1 MSHTVMY
8 NSEERI
14 IEIKIQGDLFLN
26 EVKEIATEVAQ
37 TTKAQNCFLSL
48 HDMREATVKL
58 SMLEIY
64 GLPKI
69 LTDIYAS
76 FELSVYKAKRALVA
90 ANGLKDYSFFENVAS
105 NRALHVKYFLDM
117 DEARKWLFE
126 K

>member
-1 MSHTVMY
+1 MSHTIMY

-26 EVKEIATEVAQ
+26 EVKEIITEVAQ

-48 HDMREATVKL
+48 HARREATVKL

-76 FELSVYKAKRALVA
+76 FELSVYKANRALVA
-90 ANGLKDYSFFENVAS
+90 GNGLKDYSFFENVAL
-105 NRALHVKYFLDM
+105 NRALHIKYFLDM
-117 DEARKWLFE
+117 DEARQWLFE